1 MPPGRPVTT
10 GTGHHGARVGVS
22 PETVRKL
29 DALARPGESRPAT
42 LARVVAEC
50 HARLEKE

>member
-22 PETVRKL
+22 PETARKL
-29 DALARPGESRPAT
+29 DALARPGETRPAT
-42 LARVVAEC
+42 LARVVAEYS
-50 HARLEKE
+50 ARKEAE